1 MDILKNKQLL
11 LIVGLLSL
19 SGLFLWLGLPWM
31 AGLLAGFLFGFM
43 FAVNRVY
50 KAATGNELTGK
61 AEDEVYDKIL

>member
-1 MDILKNKQLL
+1 MNKQVFY
-11 LIVGLLSL
+11 IVLFGLLSL
-19 SGLFLWLGLPWM
+19 LFGWLDWPWMSGLLLGF
-31 AGLLAGFLFGFM
+31 AIGFM